1 MTAPATTATLG
12 PALARAALH
21 QLRASLERDLGVQA
35 ASYLQEAG
43 FAAGE
48 AAHDAFGAWAAE
60 RYGVADTGALDERWL
75 GDALSGFFRS
85 AGWGALETT
94 RLGPVPL
101 AYIYARHVLVLDSPD
116 WAEAL
121 DERGTEYPTCHLS
134 AGMLADLLGRIAG
147 EPTAVMEVECRS
159 RGDARCRFLAGS
171 PETLGSLYER
181 MARGSGYAEAL
192 GEPPA

>member
-1 MTAPATTATLG
+1 MTSAVTNATLG
-12 PALARAALH
+12 PALARRALH
-21 QLRASLERDLGVQA
+21 QLRSALERDLGMQA

-48 AAHDAFGAWAAE
+48 ATHQALTAFAAE
-60 RYGVADTGALDERWL
+60 RYGVSEPAELDERWL
-75 GDALSGFFRS
+75 GEALGGFFRS
-85 AGWGALETT
+85 AGWGGLDATQ
-94 RLGPVPL
+94 LGPVL
-101 AYIYARHVLVLDSPD
+101 ALDSDD

-121 DERGTEYPTCHLS
+121 DGAGTEYPTCHLS
-134 AGMLADLLGRIAG
+134 SGMLADVLGRVAG

-181 MARGSGYAEAL
+181 MAQGAPYREAL
-192 GEPPA
+192 GAE